1 MGGSSRPGCLSAGD
15 SSRSGRPVRCLRR
28 TPGILSF
35 RYTVQGSCKISNP
48 IQERAFVF
56 EQERTMGK
64 HPEIPAR
71 IEPCGGIFRAGKRG
85 GPGGRRVPACGIEVA
100 LMGSGQRF
108 REQVAAG
115 NSAATCQIFGTKHH
129 KNASRREVSC
139 SNPGGFRGSRSSIW
153 LERNL
158 HMDWCGVS
166 PAAGSSRPVRQVEF
180 TDNYLFERLAFE
192 HGGV

>member
-1 MGGSSRPGCLSAGD
+1 MGGSSRPSCLSAGD
-15 SSRSGRPVRCLRR
+15 SSRSGGRSGVSAGLPGYCRSGIQSKDPVKYPIPSRNELSSSNRSAQWESTRR
-28 TPGILSF
+28 SPPASNRAAESF
-35 RYTVQGSCKISNP
+35 ARASGEGRGSR
-48 IQERAFVF
+48 Q
-56 EQERTMGK
+56 
-64 HPEIPAR
+64 
-71 IEPCGGIFRAGKRG
+71 
-85 GPGGRRVPACGIEVA
+85 VPACGIEVA

-108 REQVAAG
+108 REQVAAE

-139 SNPGGFRGSRSSIW
+139 SNPGGFRGSRSSIR

-166 PAAGSSRPVRQVEF
+166 PAAGSSRPVRQVKF